1 VNHRATNRRCV
12 LVAAVVAAGLFMS
25 CAKKE
30 SAVYQVRV
38 RVESDPGKPLAGARV
53 AIQGKQL
60 GSSNDEGVVL
70 LQLAGAPGEVV
81 VVDTTCPGDYR
92 PPKAPLSIVLRR
104 TTEDRH
110 PEFRVSCPPIKRT
123 MVLAVRAQNGADLPV
138 RYLGKEIARTDQA
151 GAAHAMLAVD
161 PGETVTVVLDTAAPQ
176 HARLM
181 PQNPELKVVVPER
194 DELVILDQTFRVPA
208 PPPQKKR
215 HVSHQPTG
223 PQKIVRAPR

>member
-1 VNHRATNRRCV
+1 M
-12 LVAAVVAAGLFMS
+12 AAGLFVG
-25 CAKKE
+25 CARKE
-30 SAVYQVRV
+30 SATYQVLV
-38 RVESDPGKPLAGARV
+38 RVESDPGKPLPGARV
-53 AIQGKQL
+53 AIQGNEQ
-60 GSSNDEGVVL
+60 GISNDQGVVAL
-70 LQLAGAPGEVV
+70 RLAGAPGEVV
-81 VVDTTCPGDYR
+81 VVDTTCPSEYR

-138 RYLGKEIARTDQA
+138 RYLGKEIARTDHV
-151 GAAHAMLAVD
+151 GAAHALLAVD

-181 PQNPELKVVVPER
+181 PQNPELKVVIPER

-208 PPPQKKR
+208 PPPEKKR
-215 HVSHQPTG
+215 RVKREPTG